1 MGALLSPSGHLYRDS
16 SAHPKQ
22 QHRCSLLLPHLTGR
36 FNTHLSL
43 SVPVKKGAVK
53 QEEVCVIDA
62 LLADIRK
69 GFTLRKTKNRHEL
82 DAIPKT
88 LPGESPEESLS
99 GKDTDLTV
107 PAAFLPHLPPSLS
120 QAHRQ
125 EAVAIAFGAFYLR
138 RLCNNF
144 VPWRRSRGP

>member
-1 MGALLSPSGHLYRDS
+1 M
-16 SAHPKQ
+16 
-22 QHRCSLLLPHLTGR
+22 
-36 FNTHLSL
+36 
-43 SVPVKKGAVK
+43 K

-88 LPGESPEESLS
+88 LPVESPEESQS

-107 PAAFLPHLPPSLS
+107 PAAFLPHLPLSLS

-125 EAVAIAFGAFYLR
+125 EAVVIAFGAFYLR

-144 VPWRRSRGP
+144 VPWRRSREP